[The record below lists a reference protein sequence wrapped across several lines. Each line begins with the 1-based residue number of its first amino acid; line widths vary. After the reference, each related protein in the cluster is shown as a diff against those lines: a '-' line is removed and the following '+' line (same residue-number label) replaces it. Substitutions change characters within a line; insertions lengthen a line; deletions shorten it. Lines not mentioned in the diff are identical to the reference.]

1 MTDIADLENRLSA
14 ALDRIAGG
22 IDHLGASSGP
32 VFTSTSISDDSEV
45 AALRVA
51 LEEERTANAQLKE
64 RIKALTAAAEARE
77 AGDDAGAA
85 AAMSEAHRQEIE
97 AIRDAAAE
105 ERAAWEGLNQRLVRL
120 RRSNKLM
127 RSNTLA
133 LRQAAT
139 DMAVDANLINSSL
152 QVELDATK
160 AAHELERAEADVII
174 KTLLPLVKGTADSK
188 ESA

>member
-14 ALDRIAGG
+14 AMDRIATG
-22 IDHLGASSGP
+22 LSNVSSG
-32 VFTSTSISDDSEV
+32 SGGGNADQSAEI
-45 AALRVA
+45 AALKAA
-51 LEEERTANAQLKE
+51 LEEERTANAQLQE
-64 RIKALTAAAEARE
+64 RIRVLTLAAEARST
-77 AGDDAGAA
+77 GDSQGAA
-85 AAMSEAHRQEIE
+85 AAISDMHHQEIE

-133 LRQAAT
+133 LRQAAS
-139 DMAVDANLINSSL
+139 DMVVDPELINNSL

-174 KTLLPLVKGTADSK
+174 KTLMPLVNGATETKK
-188 ESA
+188 EGV

>member
-45 AALRVA
+45 AALRAA

-64 RIKALTAAAEARE
+64 RIKALTAVAEARE

-85 AAMSEAHRQEIE
+85 AASRIASPVSRWDGPRARSLL
-97 AIRDAAAE
+97 AISRD
-105 ERAAWEGLNQRLVRL
+105 W
-120 RRSNKLM
+120 
-127 RSNTLA
+127 
-133 LRQAAT
+133 
-139 DMAVDANLINSSL
+139 SSG
-152 QVELDATK
+152 V
-160 AAHELERAEADVII
+160 RAE
-174 KTLLPLVKGTADSK
+174 S
-188 ESA
+188 